1 MPAYKTKHKAG
12 SPLPIN
18 MNVISMLFTTFP
30 QISAN
35 DNKHSKQ
42 ITLIMGNLLKDAWM
56 SQEFSN
62 IGVTIIVFSKQ
73 ELEKH

>member
-1 MPAYKTKHKAG
+1 
-12 SPLPIN
+12 

-42 ITLIMGNLLKDAWM
+42 ITLIMGNLLKDVRV
-56 SQEFSN
+56 SHEFSN
-62 IGVTIIVFSKQ
+62 TGVTIIAFSKQ